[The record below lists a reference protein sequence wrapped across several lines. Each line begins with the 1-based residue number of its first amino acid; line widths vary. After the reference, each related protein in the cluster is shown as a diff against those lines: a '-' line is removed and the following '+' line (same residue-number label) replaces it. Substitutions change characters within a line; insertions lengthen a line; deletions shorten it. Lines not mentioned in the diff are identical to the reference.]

1 MTPAR
6 YGRPGYHPRQ
16 ASSYT
21 RFFGEFF
28 DESRSSGTGKADQGL
43 DQAEE
48 GGADSRRLGSFT
60 DACQGG
66 WFDGLTTNGY
76 GLTTNGCGNADY
88 RKEVL

>member
-6 YGRPGYHPRQ
+6 YRATPATSVQLH
-16 ASSYT
+16 S
-21 RFFGEFF
+21 FFGEFF